1 MKCVSIM
8 KNTRKA
14 MKQNM
19 EQQEALSSDVIMFC
33 SLLAR
38 ILYRCLKDQ
47 ETRTL
52 LFPMVSEHP
61 STPSPQENSQDME
74 ETSHV

>member
-1 MKCVSIM
+1 MF
-8 KNTRKA
+8 
-14 MKQNM
+14 NM
-19 EQQEALSSDVIMFC
+19 AHSLGGLPLDAIAFC
-33 SLLAR
+33 DLIAR

-61 STPSPQENSQDME
+61 STTSPQENSQDVQEM
-74 ETSHV
+74 SHA

>member
-1 MKCVSIM
+1 ML
-8 KNTRKA
+8 
-14 MKQNM
+14 NM
-19 EQQEALSSDVIMFC
+19 TPSLGDLPLDAIAFC
-33 SLLAR
+33 DLVAR

-47 ETRTL
+47 ETRML